1 MQQARPLNRKSN
13 LPLNQQFP
21 DERDFSG
28 GFGQASS
35 TSRRS
40 PVAVI
45 SKAAITLFGAGEANG
60 QHALPL
66 LTRASPVT
74 VVASSL
80 ADEPPP
86 FGAGAGPSPR
96 NCSQRQSQI
105 VRRRALYLLTAS
117 TRTIQVAL
125 ARRRLPQTGWADLS
139 VQSAFAELVKWPPSN
154 VARVVRDARGDDRP
168 EAPCLE
174 LLRWGGTVAPI
185 AGYRSSGPDCRPIVE
200 HAVVER

>member
-80 ADEPPP
+80 ADEPLRSEPVP
-86 FGAGAGPSPR
+86 APHPA
-96 NCSQRQSQI
+96 I
-105 VRRRALYLLTAS
+105 
-117 TRTIQVAL
+117 
-125 ARRRLPQTGWADLS
+125 ARSGSRKLS
-139 VQSAFAELVKWPPSN
+139 VGE
-154 VARVVRDARGDDRP
+154 
-168 EAPCLE
+168 PCICS
-174 LLRWGGTVAPI
+174 RQVQG
-185 AGYRSSGPDCRPIVE
+185 RSR
-200 HAVVER
+200 